1 MHRHIDVR
9 VGSLTSLDKERPNQ
23 SREDWK
29 LLCCFTIPLSPPL
42 SLSNQLF
49 IARINSSYLPSL
61 PTALRGHPS
70 RRRADLRDEFHFF
83 VPGLHG

>member
-1 MHRHIDVR
+1 MPRHIDVR
-9 VGSLTSLDKERPNQ
+9 VASLTSLDKEGPNQ
-23 SREDWK
+23 TKAERTGNCRVVLPS
-29 LLCCFTIPLSPPL
+29 L